1 MRPHPAAITR
11 DDPCADRH
19 REFSGTTGRNRCFFH
34 SSHAIHANRGE
45 AGPTP
50 HNAWNRKGGARRIA
64 RTSAA
69 MEAAMTRRL
78 DAFATPGVYLTVGA
92 EDLTPPHNPDAPLK
106 SL

>member
-1 MRPHPAAITR
+1 MRPHPAAIAR
-11 DDPCADRH
+11 DGRCADHDR
-19 REFSGTTGRNRCFFH
+19 RISGMTGRNRCLFH

-45 AGPTP
+45 TGLTP
-50 HNAWNRKGGARRIA
+50 HNARNRKGRARRIA

-78 DAFATPGVYLTVGA
+78 DAFATPGVHLTVGA
-92 EDLTPPHNPDAPLK
+92 EDLTPPHNTDAPLK